1 MLNKDLIEQYN
12 RVNNFV
18 GGLDNVVDTT
28 TMHLVIVK
36 YSFHILISTG
46 KLSDSQEQVE
56 RLNVVNNA
64 VENICNDLILDRTR
78 IKNFFLK
85 KLDHHFNKDISA
97 LFTYGNLASMSSD
110 YGEINKELD
119 FSSISTPL
127 TVILK
132 DIL

>member
-1 MLNKDLIEQYN
+1 MDKNLIEQYN
-12 RVNNFV
+12 RINDFI
-18 GGLDNVVDTT
+18 GGLNNVVDTT

-36 YSFHILISTG
+36 YSFNILVSEG
-46 KLSDSQEQVE
+46 KLTDAMNQAE

-64 VENICNDLILDRTR
+64 VEEICRDLILDRVR

-85 KLDHHFNKDISA
+85 KLDHHYNKEITA
-97 LFTYGNLASMSSD
+97 LFTYGTLNSMSMD

-127 TVILK
+127 TSVLKSIL
-132 DIL
+132 

>member
-1 MLNKDLIEQYN
+1 MDKNLIEQYN
-12 RVNNFV
+12 RINDFI
-18 GGLDNVVDTT
+18 GGLNNVVDTT

-36 YSFHILISTG
+36 YSFNILVSEG
-46 KLSDSQEQVE
+46 KLTDAMNQAE

-64 VENICNDLILDRTR
+64 VEEICRDLILDRVR

-85 KLDHHFNKDISA
+85 KLYHHYNKEITA
-97 LFTYGNLASMSSD
+97 LFTYSTLNSMSMD

-127 TVILK
+127 TSVLKSIL
-132 DIL
+132 